1 MFPKGG
7 RGLESAKRILM
18 KGLESASRILMT
30 GGSPYEGRD
39 MENQNISDDLGVK
52 SMIQFVVCK
61 IYILHIIFCVIIYG
75 FFFS

>member
-1 MFPKGG
+1 MSE
-7 RGLESAKRILM
+7 RGDADCAFEMRNGVKI
-18 KGLESASRILMT
+18 
-30 GGSPYEGRD
+30 PEGRD

-61 IYILHIIFCVIIYG
+61 IYILHIIFRVIIYG